1 MEWNPNS
8 AKSLKAI
15 GGLWVVC
22 MAARVCPMVGVE
34 CPMHHVW
41 EMSLVEQA
49 AAQAAAH
56 AVAEP
61 AVRVVVRQGGIL
73 EDPRVKIRARNISG
87 MWNISIEFK
96 FFSLNVHVT
105 CVSRRAIQ
113 E

>member
-61 AVRVVVRQGGIL
+61 AVRVVVNGDGL
-73 EDPRVKIRARNISG
+73 
-87 MWNISIEFK
+87 
-96 FFSLNVHVT
+96 
-105 CVSRRAIQ
+105 
-113 E
+113 